1 MSARVKVWI
10 GITVGLCAVAGAVTP
25 EFQEGWEVAETGT
38 YVPGR
43 SPYIQGDEGVW
54 FIGDAISVSPR
65 CGITTQKAQ
74 ILLFEGSQALKLIS
88 NDSGSECSDLIWA
101 SLMERDFLN
110 VGFGVRVVTGTTIAF
125 DEVGMLT
132 CPGPHGK
139 EVCPPTEDKD
149 GECPP
154 GECCEGS
161 PPQGKG
167 CPLPPCFDNVS
178 LLLTDNHG
186 NTLAYVLQRYPEAVA
201 NVPNPNFVNTYREVF
216 LDPDMGHYV
225 RDLFEDFQRIP
236 LFNPQDAKVI
246 SIEFRVDEHGWAIL
260 DNLVI
265 APTSGPDATAPVW
278 RFWSQETG
286 CHLLTTSNTE
296 KRELLSAPDCW
307 TFEGVAFF
315 ALSNKIGPETLP
327 VYRFFSRG
335 LCSHFYTID
344 EVQKQR
350 LITSFPDEW
359 TFEGIAFYAWPPG
372 FQPPSTRPVYHFR
385 STGGCHFYTIDE
397 AEKDKLRNKY
407 RKVWKFE
414 GIVWYAYP
422 P

>member
-1 MSARVKVWI
+1 MSARVRVWL
-10 GITVGLCAVAGAVTP
+10 GITVSLCVAAGAVTP
-25 EFQEGWEVAETGT
+25 EFQEGWEAAQIGT

-54 FIGDAISVSPR
+54 FVGDAISVSLR
-65 CGITTQKAQ
+65 CGVTTQKAQ
-74 ILLFEGSQALKLIS
+74 ILLFEGSKALKLIS

-101 SLMERDFLN
+101 SLMEKDFLN
-110 VGFGVRVVTGTTIAF
+110 VGFAVRIVTGTTIAF

-139 EVCPPTEDKD
+139 EGGCPPTE
-149 GECPP
+149 E
-154 GECCEGS
+154 
-161 PPQGKG
+161 QGKS

-186 NTLAYVLQRYPEAVA
+186 NTLAYVLQRFPDAVA
-201 NVPNPNFVNTYREVF
+201 NVPNVNFPNTYHEVF
-216 LDPDMGHYV
+216 LDPDSGHYM

-236 LFNPQDAKVI
+236 SFNPQDAKVV
-246 SIEFRVDEHGWAIL
+246 SIEFRVDEHGWALL

-265 APTSGPDATAPVW
+265 APTSGPDATVPVW
-278 RFWSQETG
+278 RFFSQVTG
-286 CHLLTTSNTE
+286 CHLFTTSNTE
-296 KRELLSAPDCW
+296 KRELLNEPDFW
-307 TFEGVAFF
+307 TFEGVGFF

-327 VYRFFSRG
+327 VYRFFSPS
-335 LCSHFYTID
+335 LQSHFYTID
-344 EVQKQR
+344 EVQKER
-350 LITSFPDEW
+350 LINSFPHEW

-372 FQPPSTRPVYHFR
+372 FQPPSTRPVYHFH

-397 AEKDKLRNKY
+397 AEKDKLRSKY
-407 RKVWKFE
+407 RKVWKFD